1 MSDTRSPRQPQAD
14 ANRHAVILAGG
25 SGTRLW
31 PLSRNLFPKQLLALG
46 GSQTLLQQ
54 TASRILEAFPA
65 ENVWVVTGE
74 EHIFEVRSQL
84 RALSSELEGQVLSE
98 PMGRNTLPAIL
109 LGLDRVL
116 AARSAL
122 GGEEEMRET
131 LVAVFP
137 SDHLVDDQDGW
148 TETLEQGMGLAAQGR
163 FVTFGVTPRKP
174 ETGYGYIARG
184 QELGQGAYM
193 AQAFIEKPK
202 LEKALEFVRG
212 GRHYWNSG
220 MFVFRAGEFL
230 DAVQAHTPELW
241 SWWGGRAGKP
251 LALGYGGI
259 PNISV
264 DYGIVEKIAG
274 IAVVE
279 ARFGWDD
286 LGNWEAI
293 YRLGKKDKDG
303 NVLQGDVLALDCR
316 DCLLISK
323 GGKLAVVGL
332 TGMIMV
338 QTRDATLA
346 CPLTEVQRVKEIV
359 SLLKE
364 QGSPLVESHFTVK
377 RPWGNY
383 SVLEEGPHYK
393 IKRIEVSPGARLSLQ
408 MHYHRSE
415 HWVVVSGTALVEIGG
430 EERMLVENQAVDIA
444 KATSH
449 RLANPG
455 KVPLEII
462 EIQSGPYLEE
472 DDIVRFDDVYGRIKQ
487 ENS

>member
-1 MSDTRSPRQPQAD
+1 MPHIAS
-14 ANRHAVILAGG
+14 NRYAIILAGG

-31 PLSRNLFPKQLLALG
+31 PLSRNLFPKQLLALDG
-46 GSQTLLQQ
+46 RQTLLQQ
-54 TASRILEAFPA
+54 TVARVLGAFAP
-65 ENVWVVTGE
+65 ENIWIVTGE
-74 EHIFEVRSQL
+74 EHIFEVRSQIKV
-84 RALSSELEGQVLSE
+84 LSPDLEAQVLSE
-98 PMGRNTLPAIL
+98 PKGRNTLPAIL
-109 LGLDRVL
+109 LGLDRVQTSR
-116 AARSAL
+116 AAS
-122 GGEEEMRET
+122 GEQGDA

-137 SDHLVDDQDGW
+137 SDHLVDDQERW
-148 TETLEQGMGLAAQGR
+148 AETLDQGMVLASQGR

-184 QELGQGAYM
+184 EDLGGGAYM

-230 DAVQAHTPELW
+230 DAVAAHTPELW
-241 SWWGGRAGKP
+241 TWWSARVTKP
-251 LALGYGGI
+251 MALGYSTL

-264 DYGIVEKIAG
+264 DYGIVEKIG
-274 IAVVE
+274 NIAVVE
-279 ARFGWDD
+279 ARFDWDD

-293 YRLGKKDKDG
+293 YRLGKKDENG
-303 NVLQGDVLALDCR
+303 NVIQGDVLALDCR

-332 TGMIMV
+332 VGTIMV

-359 SLLKE
+359 ALLKS
-364 QGSPLVESHFTVK
+364 QGSSLVESHLTVK
-377 RPWGNY
+377 RPWGSY
-383 SVLEEGPHYK
+383 SVLEEGQHYK
-393 IKRIEVSPGARLSLQ
+393 IKRIEVLPGARLSLQ
-408 MHYHRSE
+408 MHHHRSE
-415 HWVVVSGTALVEIGG
+415 HWVVVSGTAEVEIGG
-430 EERMLVENQAVDIA
+430 NERLLVENQAVDIG
-444 KATSH
+444 KAVTH

-472 DDIVRFDDVYGRIKQ
+472 DDIVRYDDVYGRIKA